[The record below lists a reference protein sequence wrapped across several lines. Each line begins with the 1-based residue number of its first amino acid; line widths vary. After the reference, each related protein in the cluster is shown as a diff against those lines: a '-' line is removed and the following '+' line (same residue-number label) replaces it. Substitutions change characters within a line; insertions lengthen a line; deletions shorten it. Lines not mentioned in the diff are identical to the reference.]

1 MGLEGMLWYS
11 KTSLDCDNFYS
22 GHLNKS
28 DPKSVV
34 WMECPLSL
42 QLSKMQRFPYSVQPS
57 LSLLS
62 PSFFHHPFVFFFS
75 SLPPSLFPFLFIS
88 PPPPP
93 PLHSPLSPLPVPQ
106 EYRHWVN
113 LTFTARCRAVLL
125 SAVVRL
131 MSKEPASLLISRASR
146 QSNLCLSGVRLTIA
160 CTAASPF
167 WSRVFT
173 SRWGCSW
180 SSLVIF
186 YSYSKEGK

>member
-1 MGLEGMLWYS
+1 MTISTVDTSISQTQNLWSGWNVHCLYS
-11 KTSLDCDNFYS
+11 S
-22 GHLNKS
+22 
-28 DPKSVV
+28 PK
-34 WMECPLSL
+34 CRDFHILYNPP
-42 QLSKMQRFPYSVQPS
+42 FPFF
-57 LSLLS
+57 LLHFS
-62 PSFFHHPFVFFFS
+62 ITLLFFS
-75 SLPPSLFPFLFIS
+75 SPPFLLPCFLSYLS

-167 WSRVFT
+167 
-173 SRWGCSW
+173 
-180 SSLVIF
+180 
-186 YSYSKEGK
+186 